1 MIRKRQNR
9 LTMKL
14 KPILLT
20 ALLLTPALSPAQ
32 EPSPKPADTTAQH
45 EARMA
50 WWHEAKFG
58 MFIHW
63 GLYAIPAR
71 GEWVMNREKIP
82 VAEYTKFADQFNPV
96 KFNAEEWVRFAKDAG
111 MKYIVITSKHHDG
124 FAMFGSKVSP
134 YNIVDATPFKR
145 DPMKELAAACAKEG
159 IKLGFYYSEAQDW
172 HQPGGGVSGGPWDPA
187 QKGGF
192 DHYLHTLAI
201 PQVKEL
207 LSGYSPAVLWFDT
220 PVNMTPAYAR
230 EMVQVV
236 RSIRPETIINSR
248 LLYSGRAVENLD
260 QAKLDGLREIGVD
273 YLSYRDRGIPE
284 HPAPSWGRAWE
295 TCMTLNGAWGYN
307 AKDHNWKSP
316 QTVVQMLGRV
326 VSKGGNFLLNFGPT
340 AEGELPAEGT
350 AVMKQVGDWLRVNG
364 EAIYGASP
372 SDLSTTGKAVAE
384 ASNAKAGTPKKREP
398 AEPRIDWLAT
408 SRPRAKATGQPAKIY
423 LHIFNWPAGRFE
435 VEGVAGQVSK
445 AYLLGDAQRTPLKFS
460 QKGGTF
466 SVELPG
472 QAPDPIA
479 TVLCLEYAAK

>member
-1 MIRKRQNR
+1 
-9 LTMKL
+9 MKQ
-14 KPILLT
+14 IIVLL
-20 ALLLTPALSPAQ
+20 ASILLTPALAPAQDTSPA
-32 EPSPKPADTTAQH
+32 SPEATAQH
-45 EARMA
+45 DARME

-82 VAEYTKFADQFNPV
+82 VAEYAKLATQFNPV

-111 MKYIVITSKHHDG
+111 MKYIVITAKHHDG
-124 FAMFGSKVSP
+124 FAMYGSKVSS

-172 HQPGGGVSGGPWDPA
+172 HQPGGGVSGGSWDPA
-187 QKGGF
+187 QQGDF

-207 LSGYSPAVLWFDT
+207 LNGYSPAVLWFDT

-230 EMVQVV
+230 EIVQVV

-248 LLYSGRAVENLD
+248 LLYSGRKIENLD
-260 QAKLDGLREIGVD
+260 KAQLDELREIGVD

-284 HPAPSWGRAWE
+284 HPAPSWGRDWE

-307 AKDHNWKSP
+307 AKDHNWKTP
-316 QTVVQMLGRV
+316 QKVVQMLARV

-340 AEGELPAEGT
+340 AEGEIPAESLGI
-350 AVMKQVGDWLRVNG
+350 MKQVGAWLRVNG
-364 EAIYGASP
+364 EAIYGAGP
-372 SDLSTTGKAVAE
+372 SDLIATGKPVAE
-384 ASNAKAGTPKKREP
+384 AGNATGGKVKKNEP
-398 AEPRIDWLAT
+398 EIDWLAT
-408 SRPRAKATGQPAKIY
+408 SRPADKATGQPAEIY
-423 LHIFNWPAGRFE
+423 LLIFKWPAGQLE
-435 VEGVAGQVSK
+435 VKGMTNQVSK
-445 AYLLGDAQRTPLKFS
+445 AYLLGDATHTPLKFS
-460 QKGGTF
+460 QQNETI
-466 SVELPG
+466 SVALP
-472 QAPDPIA
+472 ANVPDPIA
-479 TVLCLEYAAK
+479 VVVCLEFANGH